1 MFPKRLQA
9 LKKQLQLFRKGRAI
23 YVNFPNHSVALDN
36 SSGNIQVGG
45 LHLPLGH
52 AGVVTID
59 EDGHTKYYEYG
70 RYKYSGFG
78 AEANEGRGNYR
89 NIRIPDMKADESEE
103 DYFNRLAQT
112 FPNESSVE
120 GYFVDVD
127 DLDAVTN
134 YIINDANNPDRSP
147 YSVLTNKTCGGV
159 ARQAIDAGRGTVGK
173 VVDMLRPIFFTP
185 LVFPIA
191 RSIYYRTPSGNAPQ
205 FGVREYKY
213 KRE

>member
-1 MFPKRLQA
+1 MYTVIKVYNKSKNVSKTIA
-9 LKKQLQLFRKGRAI
+9 DAKKQLQLFRKGRAI
-23 YVNFPNHSVALDN
+23 YVNFPDHSVALDN

-89 NIRIPDMKADESEE
+89 NISIPDMKADESEE
-103 DYFNRLAQT
+103 DYFNRLAQM

-127 DLDAVTN
+127 DLDALNKEKAEVN
-134 YIINDANNPDRSP
+134 LKGNESSNPKSD
-147 YSVLTNKTCGGV
+147 
-159 ARQAIDAGRGTVGK
+159 
-173 VVDMLRPIFFTP
+173 
-185 LVFPIA
+185 
-191 RSIYYRTPSGNAPQ
+191 
-205 FGVREYKY
+205 
-213 KRE
+213 